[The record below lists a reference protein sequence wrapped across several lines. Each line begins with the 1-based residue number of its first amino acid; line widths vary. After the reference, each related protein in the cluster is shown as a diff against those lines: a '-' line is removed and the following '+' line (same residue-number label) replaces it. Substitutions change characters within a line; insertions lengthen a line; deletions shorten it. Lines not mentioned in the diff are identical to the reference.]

1 MTDVHIHYVYVH
13 CRRDVMIGEQITSF
27 EPVKL
32 PIGWIIGIPL
42 LLFTSVSPNLMETD
56 NKLSFD
62 LFGGI

>member
-1 MTDVHIHYVYVH
+1 
-13 CRRDVMIGEQITSF
+13 MIGEQITSF